1 MKRFELSLKKQIIAL
16 IALPLCFELLFV
28 FVLVDALNRAEQD
41 YLREAR
47 NKEVVNCVNRIN
59 KDLLSGGT
67 LVGMK
72 YLSRNEKYIDGV
84 EYLIRDI
91 NAQRLRLRDL
101 IQNDANLA
109 EYKAFD
115 SYLASNL
122 LSFEELRSLMTDSSN
137 KLGGILLLQRMNKLF
152 ELTSNA
158 SKAIVEER
166 EQKSELA
173 RLSQIQSRERIRN
186 IILGA
191 VVLNIFFACV
201 MTYLLITK
209 TLRRLNVL
217 MINNQKLSQ
226 NLPLEPRLEGHD
238 EIGEIDAT
246 FHSMAESLAAAKE
259 KERAFVAM
267 LSHDLRS
274 PITGVKLLLEM
285 MEIGVYGEFNER
297 GQAALSVSEKAIK
310 RSLQMIDD
318 FLVLERSEST
328 DIPLTL
334 EVHDLAET
342 LNEVISLVSNL
353 AEQKSVSIKSEF
365 ESLEL
370 LYDEAGIVRVAT
382 NLITNAIKFS
392 PPQGTVTVLLEAGEM
407 CVRIIVA
414 DEGDGI
420 PLEKRALVFD
430 RYQQLQT
437 SDTPKHEGF
446 GLGLPIC
453 KTIVS
458 AHGGEIGIES
468 EVEHG
473 SRFWFTIPMR
483 ELPASSTLK
492 VETPKELV

>member
-209 TLRRLNVL
+209 TLRILNVL

-238 EIGEIDAT
+238 
-246 FHSMAESLAAAKE
+246 
-259 KERAFVAM
+259 
-267 LSHDLRS
+267 
-274 PITGVKLLLEM
+274 
-285 MEIGVYGEFNER
+285 
-297 GQAALSVSEKAIK
+297 
-310 RSLQMIDD
+310 
-318 FLVLERSEST
+318 
-328 DIPLTL
+328 
-334 EVHDLAET
+334 
-342 LNEVISLVSNL
+342 
-353 AEQKSVSIKSEF
+353 
-365 ESLEL
+365 
-370 LYDEAGIVRVAT
+370 
-382 NLITNAIKFS
+382 
-392 PPQGTVTVLLEAGEM
+392 
-407 CVRIIVA
+407 
-414 DEGDGI
+414 
-420 PLEKRALVFD
+420 
-430 RYQQLQT
+430 
-437 SDTPKHEGF
+437 
-446 GLGLPIC
+446 
-453 KTIVS
+453 
-458 AHGGEIGIES
+458 
-468 EVEHG
+468 
-473 SRFWFTIPMR
+473 
-483 ELPASSTLK
+483 
-492 VETPKELV
+492 